1 MVTNNQLL
9 IVDKIFGKYVKLP
22 SVQWRYCVARNVLII
37 KPFIEAYQKALP
49 ITDNL
54 RAFEQKKA
62 SVIRSSKTDEEKKT
76 EMDELLAQYPD
87 INKDYDD
94 YLSAEKELLDKE
106 VDVSFYKLE
115 AKSLPGWNGQDSG
128 SEDPD
133 DTKTISIQ
141 DMIAL
146 IDLGIVCDSFASA
159 AAKE

>member
-9 IVDKIFGKYVKLP
+9 AVDKILGKYAKLP
-22 SVQWRYCVARNVLII
+22 SVQWRYCVARNLLII

-62 SVIRSSKTDEEKKT
+62 SIIRSPKTDEEKKT
-76 EMDELLAQYPD
+76 EMDELLVQYPD
-87 INKDYDD
+87 INKDYED
-94 YLSAEKELLDKE
+94 YLSAEKELLVKE
-106 VDVSFYKLE
+106 IDISFYKLE
-115 AKSLPGWNGQDSG
+115 AKNLPGWNEQGSC

-133 DTKTISIQ
+133 DTKTIAIQ
-141 DMIAL
+141 DMVAL
-146 IDLGIVCDSFASA
+146 IELGIVCDSFALA